1 MTVAQQFHE
10 GALTLEQWQHVEA
23 LAGSLSPVQ
32 ARWISGYFAGLD
44 AGLLRGGGVAAAP
57 EAAPAGRTLTILYGT
72 ETGNAR
78 DLGKALAAAAAE
90 RGLAPRLFDMADYKT
105 RQLKDEE
112 DLLVIV
118 STYGEGDP
126 PQPAIGF
133 FEYLEGRRAPPLPN
147 LRYSVL
153 ALGDS
158 TYEKY
163 CEAGKRIDRRLQEL
177 GAARLHDRVDCDL
190 DYEELAAGWSG
201 ILVDRL
207 AVEGAERSA
216 EVVRLFPTAAP
227 ATAASP
233 AYDKR
238 NPFAAAVL
246 DSIRITGRHST
257 KDTRHIELDLTGSG
271 LAYEPGDSLGI
282 VAANDPAV
290 VARLLDATGLDGGA
304 TVSVKGESLSLAE
317 ALARRFEITI
327 ASPRFVDQWAM
338 LSGAAALEKL
348 RGEAAA
354 AERRAFLHGHHVVD
368 IARLFP
374 VSSLDPEAL
383 LAGLRPLQPRLYSIA
398 SSLAAGAEEAHLT
411 VAPVRY
417 SLHGEERGGVAS
429 LQLAERV
436 EPGDT
441 LPVYVQPNPHFKLP
455 RDEAP
460 IVMIGAGTGIAP
472 YRAFLQE
479 REAAGRTGPA
489 WLFFG
494 ERNFRSDFLYQSEW
508 QAWLK
513 GGTLG
518 RMDVAFSRD
527 KADKVYVQ
535 HRMLEQ
541 AKDLYAWLEDGA
553 HLYVC
558 GDANALA
565 PDVHEALIR
574 IVADQGGKDREA
586 AEDHLRRL
594 AADRR
599 YQRDVY

>member
-23 LAGSLSPVQ
+23 LARSLSPVQ

-44 AGLLRGGGVAAAP
+44 AGLLRGGAAEPAP
-57 EAAPAGRTLTILYGT
+57 EASPAGRTLTILYGT

-90 RGLAPRLFDMADYKT
+90 RGLAPRLFDMADYKV

-133 FEYLEGRRAPPLPN
+133 FEFLEGRRAPQLPN

-177 GAARLHDRVDCDL
+177 GAARLDERIDCDL
-190 DYEELAAGWSG
+190 DYEESAAAWSGGLVDKLAAES
-201 ILVDRL
+201 
-207 AVEGAERSA
+207 AERSA
-216 EVVRLFPTAAP
+216 DIVRLFPTAA
-227 ATAASP
+227 AAPTTTP

-238 NPFAAAVL
+238 NPFAAPVL
-246 DSIRITGRHST
+246 ESIRITGRHST

-271 LAYEPGDSLGI
+271 LAYEPGDALGV
-282 VAANDPAV
+282 VAANNPAV

-304 TVSVKGESLSLAE
+304 SVSVKGGSLSLAE
-317 ALARRFEITI
+317 ALERRVEITI
-327 ASPRFVDQWAM
+327 ASPRFVDQWAK
-338 LSGAAALEKL
+338 LSGAAALERLK
-348 RGEAAA
+348 GEAAA
-354 AERRAFLHGHHVVD
+354 AERHAFLQGHHVVD
-368 IARLFP
+368 IVRLFP
-374 VSSLDPEAL
+374 VSGLDPEIL

-436 EPGDT
+436 KPGDT
-441 LPVYVQPNPHFKLP
+441 LPVYIQPNPHFKLP
-455 RDEAP
+455 KNDVP
-460 IVMIGAGTGIAP
+460 IIMIGAGTGVAP
-472 YRAFLQE
+472 YRGFLQE
-479 REAAGRTGPA
+479 REATGQGGRS

-494 ERNFRSDFLYQSEW
+494 ERNSRSDFLYQTEW
-508 QAWLK
+508 QDWLK
-513 GGTLG
+513 SGVLG

-527 KADKVYVQ
+527 RSAKVYVQ
-535 HRMLEQ
+535 HHMLEQ

-553 HLYVC
+553 HVYVC

-565 PDVHEALIR
+565 PDVHETLIR
-574 IVADQGGKDREA
+574 VVAEQGGKPREA
-586 AEDHLRRL
+586 AEDYVRQLGAGH
-594 AADRR
+594 R